1 MTRLTVQDM
10 RRAIEEAAEDLI
22 TAAGPDG
29 MVSREDI
36 QQKLAKREG
45 AYRDLLEAFYNLLRD
60 ESQPYQR
67 VTRRVIQEGVA
78 FVREQIIGQMEV
90 TPGALTAAEQAA
102 LSVSGMDVL
111 VLGAALKRTTGR
123 EVPALTSRAIFR
135 QIADNAP
142 GVFFDYLGSE
152 SSEAIEAVLIPARAA
167 ELTPKTFAEAL
178 QLDLNDPTQV
188 IERFVSAKPFFE
200 EFAEQHAPFGLDAQ
214 AAAIAQVMQEHLTHN
229 SIFVLGRDNEPAMG
243 SQHPAY
249 VVGLASDGYLVG
261 FRSIVVWT

>member
-36 QQKLAKREG
+36 QQKLAKRAG

-90 TPGALTAAEQAA
+90 TPGALTAAE
-102 LSVSGMDVL
+102 SNGGDSGRSDSS
-111 VLGAALKRTTGR
+111 GAGSAFGVGYGGAGTG
-123 EVPALTSRAIFR
+123 
-135 QIADNAP
+135 
-142 GVFFDYLGSE
+142 
-152 SSEAIEAVLIPARAA
+152 SS
-167 ELTPKTFAEAL
+167 
-178 QLDLNDPTQV
+178 
-188 IERFVSAKPFFE
+188 
-200 EFAEQHAPFGLDAQ
+200 AQ
-214 AAAIAQVMQEHLTHN
+214 AHYWA
-229 SIFVLGRDNEPAMG
+229 
-243 SQHPAY
+243 
-249 VVGLASDGYLVG
+249 
-261 FRSIVVWT
+261 